1 MENKYKVAAALCMIP
16 AVVNSAVCAYGFF
29 NFGNLQFRGYL
40 IGTILGIIL
49 SVMWLVQVRKAFGT
63 HAIKLLSITFSG
75 FFIKF
80 LVFLIFIAG
89 VYNLINFSRTY
100 FAISFFI
107 ALLISAIIELWFYA
121 GLVNEKK

>member
-1 MENKYKVAAALCMIP
+1 MENKYKVAAALSMLP
-16 AVVNSAVCAYGFF
+16 ALINSAVCFYGFF
-29 NFGNLQFRGYL
+29 SFGNLQFRGYL
-40 IGTILGIIL
+40 IGTILGVIL

-80 LVFLIFIAG
+80 VVFLIFIAG
-89 VYNLINFSRTY
+89 VYNLINFSRIY
-100 FAISFFI
+100 FAISFFV
-107 ALLISAIIELWFYA
+107 ALMISAVIELWFYA